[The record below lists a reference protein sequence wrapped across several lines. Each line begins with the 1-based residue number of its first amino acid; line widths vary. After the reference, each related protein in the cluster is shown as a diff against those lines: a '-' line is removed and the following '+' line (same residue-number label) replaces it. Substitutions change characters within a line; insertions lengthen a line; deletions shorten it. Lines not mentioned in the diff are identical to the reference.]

1 MVSRKY
7 KGRRPYFIEHGL
19 KLKRWWRLKMVE
31 EQVQEQKGISLGA
44 KSFDVLLLWVLL
56 LYHYLR
62 STAAALHLL

>member
-19 KLKRWWRLKMVE
+19 KLKRWERFKMVE

-44 KSFDVLLLWVLL
+44 KSFDILLLWVL